1 MKRRLIEGYWDCKY
15 CDTKKIR
22 GGTRECP
29 NCGKPRDENTTFY
42 ISGQHQYVAH
52 EEAVKVNRNPNWLC
66 TYCDS
71 LNSDDDKSCCSCGA
85 PRTSE
90 NLNYFQNKK
99 KKQEEAERTV
109 QLEENDDEENYKK
122 ERVEKT
128 YNSYFNN
135 NTKSS
140 KSKPFNIEILKYL
153 LIGLFSILAVAG
165 LIYLFIPKDKDITIS
180 KMSWERSIEIE
191 RYQTVEES
199 DWNLPS
205 NARLLYSQSEFSH
218 YEKVIDHY
226 ETKTREVAKEKLV
239 GYEDY
244 VAGYKDLGNGY
255 FEEII
260 DSRPVYETYY
270 ETESYEEAVYRDE
283 PVYRTKYYYE
293 IDKWLHERTEKSS
306 GIDKEPYWCEV
317 VLASDEKV
325 ASEREVYYVD
335 GTDEKGKSYH
345 YSMSYDEWLSVEIG
359 QKIKVKVSVLGH
371 ATLVSE

>member
-1 MKRRLIEGYWDCKY
+1 M
-15 CDTKKIR
+15 
-22 GGTRECP
+22 
-29 NCGKPRDENTTFY
+29 
-42 ISGQHQYVAH
+42 
-52 EEAVKVNRNPNWLC
+52 
-66 TYCDS
+66 
-71 LNSDDDKSCCSCGA
+71 
-85 PRTSE
+85 
-90 NLNYFQNKK
+90 
-99 KKQEEAERTV
+99 
-109 QLEENDDEENYKK
+109 
-122 ERVEKT
+122 
-128 YNSYFNN
+128 
-135 NTKSS
+135 
-140 KSKPFNIEILKYL
+140 KYL

-165 LIYLFIPKDKDITIS
+165 LIYLFIPKNKDITIS
-180 KMSWERSIEIE
+180 QMSWERSIEIE

-244 VAGYKDLGNGY
+244 VAGYEDLGNGY

-359 QKIKVKVSVLGH
+359 QK
-371 ATLVSE
+371 

>member
-15 CDTKKIR
+15 CGTQKIS

-29 NCGKPRDENTTFY
+29 NCGKPRDENTTFDM
-42 ISGQHQYVAH
+42 SGQHHYVAP
-52 EEAVKVNRNPNWLC
+52 ETAAKVNRNPDWLC
-66 TYCDS
+66 SYCDS
-71 LNSDDDKSCCSCGA
+71 LNSDDDKTCRSCGA

-90 NLNYFQNKK
+90 NLNYFENKK
-99 KKQEEAERTV
+99 KKQEESKQSI
-109 QLEENDDEENYKK
+109 QLDGTDEEDSQEERYYNNY
-122 ERVEKT
+122 
-128 YNSYFNN
+128 SYLN
-135 NTKSS
+135 NTNSS
-140 KSKPFNIEILKYL
+140 KAKSKPFNIEILKYL
-153 LIGLFSILAVAG
+153 LIGLLSILAIAG

-180 KMSWERSIEIE
+180 QMSWERSINIE

-199 DWNLPS
+199 DWTLPT

-244 VAGYKDLGNGY
+244 VVGYEDLGNGY

-270 ETESYEEAVYRDE
+270 ETETYEEAVYRDE

-306 GIDKEPYWCEV
+306 GTDKEPYWCEV
-317 VLASDEKV
+317 VLASDERVSSKN
-325 ASEREVYYVD
+325 EVYYVD
-335 GTDEKGKSYH
+335 GTDENEKSYH